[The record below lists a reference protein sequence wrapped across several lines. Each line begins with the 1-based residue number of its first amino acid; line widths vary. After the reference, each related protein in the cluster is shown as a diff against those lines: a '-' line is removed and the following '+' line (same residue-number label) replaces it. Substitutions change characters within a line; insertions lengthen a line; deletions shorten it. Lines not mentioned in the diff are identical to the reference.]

1 MSKINYMH
9 LSFGDLY
16 INEYSQAPDV
26 TKANVFLTT
35 HSNKKLLGRIK
46 LRDQNCW
53 ISIPVDDY
61 NDKI

>member
-26 TKANVFLTT
+26 TRANIFL
-35 HSNKKLLGRIK
+35 NK
-46 LRDQNCW
+46 
-53 ISIPVDDY
+53 
-61 NDKI
+61 